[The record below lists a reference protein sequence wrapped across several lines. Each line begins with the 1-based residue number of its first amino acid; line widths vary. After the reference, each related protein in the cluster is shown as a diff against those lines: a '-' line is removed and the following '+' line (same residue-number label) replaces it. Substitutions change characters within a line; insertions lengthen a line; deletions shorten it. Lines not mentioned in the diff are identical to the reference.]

1 MQPHPDDWDANFPAG
16 WGSEDVQE
24 ATNRVFTRIPGT
36 THPSMDGKLYQQE
49 GYEVLAKGLE
59 AAGWELLSNPNSAPE
74 KKNHTFGHTAFMFSG
89 GERGGPLATYLVTA
103 SRNENFSLWT
113 DTAVRRLVREGG
125 RVTGV
130 ELENCTNENSH
141 TGTIKVPSHGR
152 VILSA
157 GTFGSAKL
165 LLRSGIGPRDQLEF
179 VAESALDGDTMIAE
193 EDWIEL
199 PVGENLIDHLNTDVV
214 VEHEDV
220 VQYNYTDAWYN
231 PIEADKEMYLQDRSG
246 ILAAAAPNIGPMIW
260 DDITVSDG
268 TTRQL
273 QWTCRMEGSLDLM
286 GNRKLFLQNFAS
298 GERKLANRDLVD
310 TITMS
315 QYLGRGVVSR
325 GRMALTPALTTRVAT
340 LPYLTGDEGDLE
352 AIIKGLDNIRE
363 ALADVPGL
371 KFLSPADNVTSAEYV
386 DQVRV
391 TRSQS
396 SGRPHD
402 L

>member
-1 MQPHPDDWDANFPAG
+1 
-16 WGSEDVQE
+16 
-24 ATNRVFTRIPGT
+24 
-36 THPSMDGKLYQQE
+36 MDGQLYEQE
-49 GYEVLAKGLE
+49 GYDVLANGLE
-59 AAGWELLSNPNSAPE
+59 AAGWERLNNPNANFDQ
-74 KKNHTFGHTAFMFSG
+74 KNRTFGHTAFMFSG

-130 ELENCTNENSH
+130 ELEDCTSSNGHS
-141 TGTIKVPSHGR
+141 GTIKVPSNGR

-179 VAESALDGDTMIAE
+179 VAGSDIDGETMIAE
-193 EDWIEL
+193 DEWIEL
-199 PVGENLIDHLNTDVV
+199 PVGENLMDHLNTDVV

-231 PIEADKEMYLQDRSG
+231 PIEADKDMYLQDRSG
-246 ILAAAAPNIGPMIW
+246 IFAAAAPNIGPMIW

-286 GNRKLFLQNFAS
+286 GNRKLPHPEPAS
-298 GERKLANRDLVD
+298 
-310 TITMS
+310 
-315 QYLGRGVVSR
+315 
-325 GRMALTPALTTRVAT
+325 
-340 LPYLTGDEGDLE
+340 
-352 AIIKGLDNIRE
+352 
-363 ALADVPGL
+363 
-371 KFLSPADNVTSAEYV
+371 
-386 DQVRV
+386 
-391 TRSQS
+391 
-396 SGRPHD
+396 
-402 L
+402 